1 MLLITNRLDWTGPV
15 PHPRITQ
22 RIATKKKSLVPLWR
36 MLIKKQ
42 NISKDAEPL
51 LTIVYTIIDHSIVE
65 VQNEI
70 TINHEERKTI

>member
-1 MLLITNRLDWTGPV
+1 
-15 PHPRITQ
+15 
-22 RIATKKKSLVPLWR
+22 